1 MSWNLR
7 STRQSMRACERRTRL
22 LRSRLSGPA
31 GDVHRPDTVGAFLV
45 VEDVESIR
53 PAQRSGLLVPGTD
66 AIGGAA
72 AFDRVD
78 LAAIAGVRRQQDLGL
93 HLDATRGSQ
102 RSKKG
107 GKDTQPDIS
116 QKTHNHTQRER

>member
-7 STRQSMRACERRTRL
+7 STRQSMRACERLPRL
-22 LRSRLSGPA
+22 LRSRQSGPA

-53 PAQRSGLLVPGTD
+53 PAQRSGLLVAGTD

-78 LAAIAGVRRQQDLGL
+78 LAAIAGVRRQEDLLL
-93 HLDATRGSQ
+93 HFETKRKRKQ
-102 RSKKG
+102 NKKR
-107 GKDTQPDIS
+107 GKDAQPGIS
-116 QKTHNHTQRER
+116 QKSHDFG

>member
-7 STRQSMRACERRTRL
+7 STRQCMRACERLSRV

-45 VEDVESIR
+45 VEDVKTIR
-53 PAQRSGLLVPGTD
+53 PAQRSGLLVAGTD

-72 AFDRVD
+72 AKDRVE

-102 RSKKG
+102 RGKKG
-107 GKDTQPDIS
+107 GKDAQPGIS
-116 QKTHNHTQRER
+116 QKAHDLALRER